1 MKSIIHTIKE
11 SAEKKME
18 IRYVDTA
25 DAMFEIFE
33 DDKFPHL
40 RDCIE
45 AEGEAKYDH
54 KEGQWKM
61 QLVNNYDF
69 SDNIYNNPYD
79 DKVHVWIG
87 GFIDGDN
94 CIMLQLISL
103 EEPTY
108 IELVNTQ
115 KVKDS
120 GVKDVFGQIVAWVEK
135 EFPGKDIKTF
145 PMNKDLD
152 DYYQK
157 HGFIRSGNELCKK
170 AK

>member
-1 MKSIIHTIKE
+1 MKSLSSTIRE
-11 SAEKKME
+11 SSEKKMT

-40 RDCIE
+40 QACIE
-45 AEGEAKYDH
+45 AEGEAKYDK

-61 QLVNNYDF
+61 QLINNYDF

-79 DKVHVWIG
+79 DKIHKWIG

-103 EEPTY
+103 EDKSF

-145 PMNKDLD
+145 PMNDDLD
-152 DYYQK
+152 GYYQK
-157 HGFIRSGNELCKK
+157 HGFVRDGDELCKK